1 MSLLLWILIIAG
13 ALVLLGLGLRR
24 TETGRGGGV
33 DERSS
38 HAHSPTGRRHGG
50 GGCH

>member
-1 MSLLLWILIIAG
+1 MNLLLWILIIAG

-24 TETGRGGGV
+24 TETGRGGAV
-33 DERSS
+33 DDRSS